1 MTGVEIISSLVLSGM
16 FAFSTYRLVYADEQY
31 TMNSWMALFA
41 SISTGIGLFDLIG

>member
-1 MTGVEIISSLVLSGM
+1 MTGLEIIGSLILGGL
-16 FAFSTYRLVYADEQY
+16 FAFSMYRLVYADEQY